1 MKAKLEKAKVCRI
14 HSLGP
19 NMSCD
24 NGATNELM
32 RRENRLSDLLHDL
45 SALPFMARSISDVG
59 VFGAIANV
67 KKAIYG

>member
-1 MKAKLEKAKVCRI
+1 
-14 HSLGP
+14 
-19 NMSCD
+19 MSCD

-45 SALPFMARSISDVG
+45 SALPIMARSISDVG